1 MRVDLHN
8 HTILCNHAEG
18 SVDEYVERA
27 IELGIDEYGFSDHA
41 PMNYDPKYRMDISQ
55 KHQYEKLILDA
66 KEKYKDKIKVLL
78 AYEVDYIDGFILDEV
93 VNAKVD
99 YLIGS
104 VHFLKNKSD
113 MWGFD
118 NPEFIGVYKSKDID
132 TIWIEYFDAIK
143 AMAKTNLFD
152 IVGHFDLI
160 KVFKFLPK
168 KDIRLI
174 AKEALLEIKKSNM
187 VLEINP
193 AGLRKPISE
202 TYPSKQLL
210 ELALEMQIDITFG
223 SDAHSVEQVGFMYED
238 ALLLAREVGYKRC
251 ISFESRDK
259 KVYTFSINRKEKENQ
274 IDEKDDDVIPI
285 SDSVET
291 KKPNKTGFVLLL
303 GILIGVMIIDL
314 VIMKKNKYKK

>member
-8 HTILCNHAEG
+8 HTTLCNHANG
-18 SVDEYVERA
+18 TVDEYIQRA
-27 IELGIDEYGFSDHA
+27 VELGIDHYGFSDHA

-55 KHQYEKLILDA
+55 KVLYEKWVLDA
-66 KEKYKDKIKVLL
+66 KEKYKNQIKILL
-78 AYEVDYIDGFILDEV
+78 AYEVDYLEGYILDEIK
-93 VNAKVD
+93 NAKVD

-132 TIWIEYFDAIK
+132 TIWVEYFDAIK
-143 AMAKTNLFD
+143 SMAKTGLFD

-174 AKEALLEIKKSNM
+174 AKDALLEIKKSNM

-193 AGLRKPISE
+193 AGLRKPINE

-210 ELALEMQIDITFG
+210 ELAFEMQIDITFG
-223 SDAHSVEQVGFMYED
+223 SDAHSTDQVGFMYD
-238 ALLLAREVGYKRC
+238 KALLLATEVGYKKC
-251 ISFESRDK
+251 ISFENRDK
-259 KVYTFSINRKEKENQ
+259 KVIT
-274 IDEKDDDVIPI
+274 
-285 SDSVET
+285 
-291 KKPNKTGFVLLL
+291 L
-303 GILIGVMIIDL
+303 
-314 VIMKKNKYKK
+314 